1 MINKIKSQIIKDRKI
16 IVAALLAGFVFTL
29 GVTLITFA
37 YSERMQTGIADS
49 VLRFHVRAN
58 SNTAEDQLLK
68 IEVKNAVLD
77 SLYDGLPS
85 MATKDETIA
94 YIMKNIENITQVA
107 QATIARKGYNHSV
120 NAYITTAF
128 FPTMPYGEI
137 ALPAGFYDALRID
150 IGAGTGENWWC
161 VMFPPLCYVD
171 LSVSELPQSERD
183 ALRYILTSGEY
194 ELITSR
200 NHSSTDVSVRF
211 KVVEWWQ
218 NRRAEDDT
226 RATVVLR

>member
-16 IVAALLAGFVFTL
+16 ILAAITAGFMFTL
-29 GVTLITFA
+29 GVALITYA
-37 YSERMQTGIADS
+37 YSERMQGGIADS

-58 SNTAEDQLLK
+58 SNSAEDQLLK
-68 IEVKNAVLD
+68 MEVKGAVLD
-77 SLYDGLPS
+77 SLYDWLPNK
-85 MATKDETIA
+85 ATKDETIA
-94 YIMKNIENITQVA
+94 YITKNIEEITQVA
-107 QATIARKGYNHSV
+107 QDTIARKGYNHSV

-128 FPTMPYGEI
+128 FPTMPYGDI
-137 ALPAGFYDALRID
+137 ALPAGFYNALRID
-150 IGAGTGENWWC
+150 IGAGIGENWWC

-183 ALRYILTSGEY
+183 ALKYILTSSEY

-200 NHSSTDVSVRF
+200 NRSSTDVSVRF

-218 NRRAEDDT
+218 NRRAGDGSG
-226 RATVVLR
+226 ATVVLR